1 MAVPGPSF
9 VVGMAPLLVGS
20 ARRGV
25 HKTCAQ
31 ECGDEESWFHVVSKV
46 AGMCLRRSTS
56 AVTIKNLASLRA

>member
-1 MAVPGPSF
+1 MAVLGPSF

-20 ARRGV
+20 ARMRV
-25 HKTCAQ
+25 RKACAQ
-31 ECGDEESWFHVVSKV
+31 ECGYEESCFHVVSKV